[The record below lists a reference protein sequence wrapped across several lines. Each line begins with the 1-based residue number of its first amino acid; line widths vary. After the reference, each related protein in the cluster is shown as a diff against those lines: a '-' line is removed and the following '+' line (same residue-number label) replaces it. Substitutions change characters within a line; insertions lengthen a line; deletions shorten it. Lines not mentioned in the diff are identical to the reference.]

1 MPGNVDDAI
10 YFLQDGEF
18 EKAKAIFSVLLDESP
33 QDQNLV
39 SGYYISS
46 YWDNKLDHLLSLK
59 EGKER
64 GRSILTYLEQ
74 FEKEVSER
82 KIPRNRVYQA
92 TVHCVLEE
100 SIHHLRMSF
109 RAEGWNGLD
118 PSTMKGLAISHLRL
132 GEFVP
137 ALEILEFNARTST
150 SFSELGF
157 LIAECYLGTGRMDE
171 GKDLHLRSFLD
182 NPSRFQKECNFWEDL
197 KIICEEVDRSSFSA
211 EIKELAIPVLG
222 LQRGIFQNSRIKK
235 QEDLVKWSEEIQRI
249 NNLHGSL
256 SGKFQKKTAWR
267 TLALCLTIF
276 EHFPE
281 KKYPNEIGKIKR
293 YYEEARS
300 LLNDELLQ

>member
-18 EKAKAIFSVLLDESP
+18 EKAKSIFSMLLDESP
-33 QDQNLV
+33 LDQNWIT
-39 SGYYISS
+39 GYFISS

-64 GRSILTYLEQ
+64 GKSILTYLEQ
-74 FEKEVSER
+74 FEKEISQR
-82 KIPRNRVYQA
+82 KIPRNRIYQA

-100 SIHHLRMSF
+100 SIHHLRISF

-132 GEFVP
+132 GEFLL
-137 ALEILEFNARTST
+137 ALEILEHNARTSA
-150 SFSELGF
+150 SFSDLGF
-157 LIAECYLGTGRMDE
+157 LIAECYLGTGRVDE
-171 GKDLHLRSFLD
+171 GKELYLRSFLD
-182 NPSRFQKECNFWEDL
+182 NPSRFQKECNFWKDL
-197 KIICEEVDRSSFSA
+197 KIVWEDVEKSTLDP

-235 QEDLVKWSEEIQRI
+235 QEDLEKWLEEIQRI
-249 NNLHGSL
+249 NSIHGSI

-267 TLALCLTIF
+267 TLALALSILD
-276 EHFPE
+276 HFSE
-281 KKYPNEIGKIKR
+281 KNYPKEIGKTKKFF
-293 YYEEARS
+293 EEAKS
-300 LLNDELLQ
+300 VLNGELLQ